1 VVFDSKAVA
10 PNVRTVY
17 IHYMS
22 KVVVVKNFGDQRNRP
37 QTQSEYEMLLKAAL
51 RTLSGQKD
59 LTAAIRRYLPG
70 GTVGMKTNCLAHKL
84 NSTPV
89 ALADALTA
97 ILVSVGFKEKDVVVW
112 ERSNRELAS
121 AGYALNVSGAGKRCV
136 GTDASVVGHSEEFYS
151 SGEVNSL
158 VSRILTEIV
167 DVNVNVPILKDHSV
181 AGLSAGM
188 KNMYGAI
195 NNPNKYHGNNCDP
208 FCAHVN
214 NLEPI
219 KSKNRLTVLD
229 AVRVQYSG
237 GPGYSE
243 DNLAYYNGLVI
254 SDDPVA
260 TDRIGL
266 EILEHLR
273 AINGQPTLERAGR
286 PVRYLASADKLGLG
300 VADIKQIELHVAM
313 VDKSGRESAG
323 DLQE

>member
-1 VVFDSKAVA
+1 
-10 PNVRTVY
+10 
-17 IHYMS
+17 MS
-22 KVVVVKNFGDQRNRP
+22 KVVVVKHIGDQRNRP
-37 QTQSEYEMLLKAAL
+37 LTQSEYELLLTAAL
-51 RTLSGQKD
+51 RLLSGQKD
-59 LTAAIRRYLPG
+59 LAAAIRRYLPV

-229 AVRVQYSG
+229 AVRVQYNG
-237 GPGYSE
+237 GPGYAE
-243 DNLAYYNGLVI
+243 DYLSYYNGLVI

-260 TDRIGL
+260 ADRIGL

-323 DLQE
+323 ELLE